1 MKKTIVALAA
11 LSAAA
16 GVSLAA
22 WRTPPSAALGP
33 EVTLA
38 AAQASNPTVAL
49 DPRGGAGY
57 VAWVSA
63 KGGASDVY
71 LARAD
76 GGAPVRVNDVEGD
89 AAPHEQAPA
98 QVVVG
103 PEGNVYVAWQNGREV
118 AGRRFPASDL
128 RLARSTDGGRTF
140 APAVTVNDDAGGL
153 PSSHTFHDIR
163 VAPDGAVYV
172 SWLDS
177 RRRDAY
183 KAAQPSRAG
192 HRKHGAAG
200 AHKGHGGP
208 PEDPAAPQSDIRVA
222 RSTDGGRTFGASV
235 VVDDGVCP
243 CCRTSLAVGA
253 DGSVFVAWRKV
264 FAGDVR
270 DVVVARM
277 APSAREFGTPVR
289 VHADG
294 WVFPGC
300 PHAGPSLAT
309 DARGR
314 LHVAWYTGR
323 EGRQGLWYSRSDDAG
338 GTFAPAAPVHT
349 GGWVPAARASLAA
362 DGGRVWITWDDRR
375 TAEGALSLALI
386 EGSSPRGATH
396 PGARGKSPSIAVTGG
411 RVLLAWLDGGA
422 VRARS
427 TPLR

>member
-1 MKKTIVALAA
+1 MKKAILALAA
-11 LSAAA
+11 VSAAA

-22 WRTPPSAALGP
+22 WSTPPSAGLGP
-33 EVTLA
+33 ERTLA
-38 AAQASNPTVAL
+38 AADASNPTVAL
-49 DPRGGAGY
+49 GPRGAGY

-71 LARAD
+71 LARTD
-76 GGAPVRVNDVEGD
+76 GGSPVRVNDIPGD

-98 QVVVG
+98 QVAAG
-103 PEGNVYVAWQNGREV
+103 PEGNVYVVWQNGREV

-183 KAAQPSRAG
+183 KAARPSPASHAG
-192 HRKHGAAG
+192 HRAHGADG
-200 AHKGHGGP
+200 ALKGHGGP
-208 PEDPAAPQSDIRVA
+208 PEDPATPRSEIRVA

-243 CCRTSLAVGA
+243 CCRTALAIGA
-253 DGSVFVAWRKV
+253 DGGVFVAWRKV

-277 APSAREFGTPVR
+277 APGGRAFGAPVR
-289 VHADG
+289 VHADD

-314 LHVAWYTGR
+314 LHVAWYTGK

-338 GTFAPAAPVHT
+338 RSFAAAEPVLA
-349 GGWVPAARASLAA
+349 GGWVPPSRASLAA
-362 DGGRVWITWDDRR
+362 AGERVWVTWDDRR
-375 TAEGALSLALI
+375 TPDGALSLALVD
-386 EGSSPRGATH
+386 GSAPGAATEA
-396 PGARGKSPSIAVTGG
+396 GARGKSPAIAADGE
-411 RVLLAWLDGGA
+411 RVLLAWLDRGA
-422 VRARS
+422 VRVR
-427 TPLR
+427 TTR